1 MLEIKTIL
9 QLDTKFLNMDNI
21 VKNILNKYNDKNRM
35 MDIFHDI
42 QKEFGHIDDNAI
54 KEIGHYF
61 NISSVD
67 VIQTLSF
74 YHFFRRNK
82 SAKYNIYLN
91 NGIVSELYNRNKIA
105 KAFENA
111 TRIKFNSI
119 SKDGLFGLYDTSDI
133 GMCDQEPAAI
143 INGVVFPKITT
154 FRVREIIKEFRKGKS
169 ATDLI
174 NSFGDGHNQDE
185 LISSMVV
192 NNLNRRGRVIFSGY
206 ESGSG
211 LKKALEMTPDE
222 VIELVKNSNIRGRGG
237 AGFPIGLK
245 WKYCRAS
252 NGDKKYIVCN
262 ADEGEPGTFKDRV
275 LLTELPMDIFEGMCI
290 AAYAV
295 GASEGIIYLRK
306 EYEYLLPYL
315 NENLEKAGKNKLLG
329 KNILGHKG
337 FDFDIRIQLGAGA
350 YVCGEESALLESC
363 EGKRGEPRNRPPFPI
378 EKGYLDNPTVI
389 NNVESLNAIPKILNK
404 GADWYRSM
412 GTKESSGTKLI
423 SISGDVMFP
432 GVFEVEW
439 GITVRE
445 MIEMAGALNTKAV
458 VVGGPSGKIL
468 SENQFSHK
476 IAYEDMSTGGAII
489 VFNKSRN
496 ILNIVKNFTDFFIE
510 ESCGS
515 CAPCRY
521 LTVILRKK
529 LQKILDG
536 HGTETDIIEMEHW
549 AKQMKKA
556 NRCGLGQSAANPI
569 LSSLENFRNEYL
581 EIIQKGIEYE
591 TEFDIEKAIING
603 AKAVGRFPSA

>member
-1 MLEIKTIL
+1 MNE
-9 QLDTKFLNMDNI
+9 I
-21 VKNILNKYNDKNRM
+21 VKNILKKYDDKNRM
-35 MDIFHDI
+35 MDIFHCI
-42 QKEFGHIDDNAI
+42 QKEFGYIDNDNI
-54 KEIGHYF
+54 KEIANYF

-74 YHFFRRNK
+74 YHFFKRNRA
-82 SAKYNIYLN
+82 AKYNIYLN
-91 NGIVSELYNRNKIA
+91 NGIVSELYNQNRIA

-111 TRIKFNSI
+111 TKIKFNSI
-119 SKDGLFGLYDTSDI
+119 SEDGLFALYDTSDI

-169 ATDLI
+169 VTDLI
-174 NSFGDGHNQDE
+174 NSYGDGHNQDK

-206 ESGSG
+206 EPGSG
-211 LKKALEMTPDE
+211 LKKALEMTPEE
-222 VIELVKNSNIRGRGG
+222 VIELIKNSNIRGRGG

-252 NGDKKYIVCN
+252 KGDKKYVVCN

-275 LLTELPMDIFEGMCI
+275 LLTELPMDTIEGMCI
-290 AAYAV
+290 AAYAI

-315 NENLEKAGKNKLLG
+315 NNCIITAKKKKFLG
-329 KNILGHKG
+329 KDILGRKG
-337 FDFDIRIQLGAGA
+337 FDFDIRIQFGAGA

-378 EKGYLDNPTVI
+378 EKGYLGKPTVI
-389 NNVESLNAIPKILNK
+389 NNVESLNAIPKIINK
-404 GADWYRSM
+404 GAAWYRSM

-439 GITVRE
+439 GITIRE

-468 SENQFSHK
+468 SENLFSHK

-496 ILNIVKNFTDFFIE
+496 ILDIVKNFTDFFIE

-521 LTVILRKK
+521 LTVILKNK

-536 HGTETDIIEMEHW
+536 HGTESDLTEMEHW
-549 AKQMKKA
+549 AKQMRKA
-556 NRCGLGQSAANPI
+556 NRCGLGQAAANPI
-569 LSSLENFRNEYL
+569 LSSLENFRNEYDK
-581 EIIQKGIEYE
+581 IIQKGIYFD
-591 TEFDIEKAIING
+591 TEFDINKAIIQG